1 MRETLRMEGH
11 ISLALGLHARPGSVA
26 VLLGAGASA
35 SAGILTA
42 WQVRQELIR
51 QVARAKGDG
60 EVSDAEAWWA
70 AQPDVEATGYG
81 DLLASLAP
89 TAAGRRDLLRQFF
102 EPTEDEREVG
112 LKQPGVA
119 HRALARLVATGAVK
133 IVLTLNFDRLAEN
146 AIREAGVEPVVLS
159 SPDAIAGSDPL
170 QHQEALVVHLHGDY
184 LSPETLNTPAELETY
199 DVRMRSFLDEV
210 FDRYGLLVVGWSAKW
225 DAALRARLQA
235 SRTRRYGTWWVDAL
249 ALGEHARDLAVSR
262 DASVSVREA
271 GSYLAATA
279 DAVSALADQR
289 LADPV
294 APGLAVAYAKR
305 ALVGPGTAVPLHDN
319 VRRELD
325 RVAALEPLTTT
336 DFNSDSEE
344 YERRRDILLAG
355 SETLSALLAT
365 CAYWGNDET
374 DEWWVHDLA
383 RLGRAHGFSG
393 LTRLM
398 ELRLAP
404 ATLAVHAAGLAAV
417 GRGRLD
423 LAARLLAGTTITGS
437 GGVDQPAVV
446 ALNPSV
452 VWSSGDVELK
462 LREWLR
468 PLLEGHLAM
477 GALGFDAGW
486 EHWSI
491 LVHAEA
497 YRVARRAWQPLLVVD
512 GHEPSRLHAAPWL
525 MRQIDQ
531 AEDGTGILSYG
542 LLSGTRELAH
552 ELLVTYESVIG
563 TQADEDSWA
572 QLPPGG
578 GALHTGLRY
587 IGRPGLAVPRL

>member
-1 MRETLRMEGH
+1 MLDRVRGCSALAVKELRAGGSRVDHVPRGNAQRPDQLTGPRAVCGSHHIDQSLTRTSAHRQIRSSFVTRPPSRCRNRLRARVKAGFPAQAGADRVFVNPRCPGWPIRWGRLTKLRRNPRCWRQMRETLRMEGH

-119 HRALARLVATGAVK
+119 HRALARLVRTGAVK

-235 SRTRRYGTWWVDAL
+235 SRTRRYGTWCVDAL

-325 RVAALEPLTTT
+325 SVAALEPLT
-336 DFNSDSEE
+336 N
-344 YERRRDILLAG
+344 
-355 SETLSALLAT
+355 
-365 CAYWGNDET
+365 
-374 DEWWVHDLA
+374 H
-383 RLGRAHGFSG
+383 
-393 LTRLM
+393 
-398 ELRLAP
+398 
-404 ATLAVHAAGLAAV
+404 
-417 GRGRLD
+417 
-423 LAARLLAGTTITGS
+423 
-437 GGVDQPAVV
+437 
-446 ALNPSV
+446 
-452 VWSSGDVELK
+452 
-462 LREWLR
+462 
-468 PLLEGHLAM
+468 
-477 GALGFDAGW
+477 
-486 EHWSI
+486 
-491 LVHAEA
+491 
-497 YRVARRAWQPLLVVD
+497 
-512 GHEPSRLHAAPWL
+512 
-525 MRQIDQ
+525 
-531 AEDGTGILSYG
+531 
-542 LLSGTRELAH
+542 
-552 ELLVTYESVIG
+552 
-563 TQADEDSWA
+563 
-572 QLPPGG
+572 
-578 GALHTGLRY
+578 
-587 IGRPGLAVPRL
+587 